1 MNNQAADGQ
10 LKALTERRERLEA
23 EKQDAADAIKD
34 LNGEVKSL
42 GYDLPTFN
50 TVIKRRK
57 MDRDK
62 VAEADAILEMY
73 EAELAGK

>member
-34 LNGEVKSL
+34 LNAEVKSL
-42 GYDLPTFN
+42 GYDLTTFN

-57 MDRDK
+57 MDPDK

-73 EAELAGK
+73 EAVLEGK

>member
-1 MNNQAADGQ
+1 MNSQAADGQ

-42 GYDLPTFN
+42 GYDLTTFN

-57 MDRDK
+57 RNRDE
-62 VAEADAILEMY
+62 VAGEDAMIEMY
-73 EAELAGK
+73 EAVLEGK

>member
-34 LNGEVKSL
+34 LNAEVKSL

-57 MDRDK
+57 RDRDE
-62 VAEADAILEMY
+62 VAEEDAMIEMY
-73 EAELAGK
+73 EAALEGK

>member
-34 LNGEVKSL
+34 LNAEVKSL

-57 MDRDK
+57 RNRDE
-62 VAEADAILEMY
+62 VAGEDAMIEMY
-73 EAELAGK
+73 EAVLEGK